1 MNVLFAHDHKF
12 SVDENGKVYSYL
24 MDHNMWD
31 RYLPFFDSITIV
43 ARRINISSK
52 NPKQMKGMKSAQ
64 ADRVNFSLLGE
75 TINNDG
81 SINKKPDQFQKY
93 KSIKNLVSKSD
104 CVIARLPSI
113 IGYMAC
119 REAIKQHKKYAVEV
133 VACAWDSNWYHGGK
147 INKVMALPS
156 LFAMKH
162 YVKRAD
168 YAIYV
173 TDHFLQHRYPCNG
186 KTGIASNVSIDAV
199 EHEVIDKRIDHI
211 TSLKYN
217 DKIIFGIVGP
227 LHVNFKGHKTA
238 ILALSKAKNNIPPFE
253 LRCIGAGDPKRWQ
266 QLANNVGIGENI
278 YFDGAHNVAGIHAFL
293 DSVAL
298 IRPQN
303 PILLFSMVSD
313 KDYEKAIQLLAER
326 GQWEQ
331 VIVTTISD
339 KRGIP
344 AEDIARIFSHFGQ
357 QAVVIED
364 SRKAYEWALKGKK
377 RGQAL
382 FCTGSLYF
390 IGELLEITGGKNSD

>member
-1 MNVLFAHDHKF
+1 M
-12 SVDENGKVYSYL
+12 
-24 MDHNMWD
+24 
-31 RYLPFFDSITIV
+31 
-43 ARRINISSK
+43 
-52 NPKQMKGMKSAQ
+52 Q
-64 ADRVNFSLLGE
+64 
-75 TINNDG
+75 
-81 SINKKPDQFQKY
+81 
-93 KSIKNLVSKSD
+93 
-104 CVIARLPSI
+104 
-113 IGYMAC
+113 
-119 REAIKQHKKYAVEV
+119 EV
-133 VACAWDSNWYHGGK
+133 
-147 INKVMALPS
+147 
-156 LFAMKH
+156 
-162 YVKRAD
+162 
-168 YAIYV
+168 
-173 TDHFLQHRYPCNG
+173 
-186 KTGIASNVSIDAV
+186 
-199 EHEVIDKRIDHI
+199 
-211 TSLKYN
+211 
-217 DKIIFGIVGP
+217 
-227 LHVNFKGHKTA
+227 
-238 ILALSKAKNNIPPFE
+238 
-253 LRCIGAGDPKRWQ
+253 
-266 QLANNVGIGENI
+266 GENI

-357 QAVVIED
+357 QVVVIED